1 MSPPLASVRGC
12 WRFTAPISSPPR
24 RSTASEDPTTFDITR
39 DPNPH
44 LGFGGQGTHYCIG
57 GNLARME
64 TSLIFNAIA
73 DLIPDISKLSEPKRL
88 RSGLVHGI
96 TAMEVS
102 YR

>member
-1 MSPPLASVRGC
+1 VSAG
-12 WRFTAPISSPPR
+12 AG
-24 RSTASEDPTTFDITR
+24 A
-39 DPNPH
+39 
-44 LGFGGQGTHYCIG
+44 
-57 GNLARME
+57 